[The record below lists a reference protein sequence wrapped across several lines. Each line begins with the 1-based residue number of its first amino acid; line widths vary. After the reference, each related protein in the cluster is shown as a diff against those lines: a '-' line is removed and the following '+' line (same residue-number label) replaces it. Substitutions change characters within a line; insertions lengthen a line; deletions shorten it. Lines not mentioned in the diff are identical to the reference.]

1 MADRES
7 NIVRRSNESLAE
19 TPLHDTDSASE
30 LNDPGAGAGAG
41 SVDEARVAEKG
52 AGDHSPFD
60 PSDAYTGVDEDDA
73 LDSDRPS

>member
-30 LNDPGAGAGAG
+30 LNDPGAGAG

-73 LDSDRPS
+73 QDSDHPS

>member
-7 NIVRRSNESLAE
+7 NIVRRGDESLTE
-19 TPLHDTDSASE
+19 PPLRDINQSDD
-30 LNDPGAGAGAG
+30 LNDPGAGAG

-60 PSDAYTGVDEDDA
+60 PSDAQ
-73 LDSDRPS
+73 DSDRPS